1 MVTIGNKKCECA
13 YMNGS
18 MDVWY
23 AITAMCVLIFQNLDE
38 QKRSSFAYTSIY
50 YSSLFYIDRNWLC
63 GLPSALMLGP
73 RKRSLSI
80 ETNFVVNLR
89 FNVCS
94 LCEKALCSNK
104 YRQN

>member
-50 YSSLFYIDRNWLC
+50 YSSLFYIDRKWLC
-63 GLPSALMLGP
+63 GLPSALMLSP
-73 RKRSLSI
+73 RKKIIINRNQFCGEL
-80 ETNFVVNLR
+80 TF
-89 FNVCS
+89 
-94 LCEKALCSNK
+94 
-104 YRQN
+104 